1 VNGLHWGNGVAVLT
15 ALSEKF
21 PFPFQFFMGPLGGSA
36 LSKEGFFSM
45 LPGRS
50 LFKFMSKK
58 KEAKT
63 NAMRLLDALHIPY
76 RHYSYEC
83 REFVDA
89 RHTAEALNLEEEK
102 MYKTLVTE
110 GAPRQYYV
118 FVIPIG
124 AELSLKKAARTVG
137 EKALSMLPVKDI
149 TAVTGYVRGG
159 CTALGM
165 KRKYPAVIDASAE
178 ALPEMVVSGGR
189 LGSQIEL
196 NPVDL
201 CRAAEGIFAD
211 VADIPVS

>member
-1 VNGLHWGNGVAVLT
+1 
-15 ALSEKF
+15 
-21 PFPFQFFMGPLGGSA
+21 
-36 LSKEGFFSM
+36 
-45 LPGRS
+45 
-50 LFKFMSKK
+50 MSKK

-124 AELSLKKAARTVG
+124 AELSL

-165 KRKYPAVIDASAE
+165 KRKYPTVIDASAE

-189 LGSQIEL
+189 LGCQIEL

-201 CRAAEGIFAD
+201 CRAAEGFFAD
-211 VADIPVS
+211 VADISVS

>member
-1 VNGLHWGNGVAVLT
+1 
-15 ALSEKF
+15 
-21 PFPFQFFMGPLGGSA
+21 
-36 LSKEGFFSM
+36 
-45 LPGRS
+45 
-50 LFKFMSKK
+50 
-58 KEAKT
+58 
-63 NAMRLLDALHIPY
+63 MRLLDALHIPY

-89 RHTAEALNLEEEK
+89 RHTAEALNLTEEK

-165 KRKYPAVIDASAE
+165 KRKYPTVIDASAE

-189 LGSQIEL
+189 LGCQIEL

-201 CRAAEGIFAD
+201 CRAAEGFLRMWRIFLFHDGHPGSGNAEGRGQK
-211 VADIPVS
+211 AFPGGFFLYSLLRFILRRHE

>member
-1 VNGLHWGNGVAVLT
+1 
-15 ALSEKF
+15 
-21 PFPFQFFMGPLGGSA
+21 
-36 LSKEGFFSM
+36 
-45 LPGRS
+45 
-50 LFKFMSKK
+50 MSKK

-89 RHTAEALNLEEEK
+89 RHTAEALNLTEEK

-165 KRKYPAVIDASAE
+165 KRKYPTVIDASAE

-189 LGSQIEL
+189 LGCQIEL

-201 CRAAEGIFAD
+201 CRAAEGFLRMWRIFLFHDGHPGSGNAEGRGQK
-211 VADIPVS
+211 AFPGGFFLYSLLRFILRRHE

>member
-1 VNGLHWGNGVAVLT
+1 
-15 ALSEKF
+15 
-21 PFPFQFFMGPLGGSA
+21 
-36 LSKEGFFSM
+36 
-45 LPGRS
+45 
-50 LFKFMSKK
+50 MSKK

-89 RHTAEALNLEEEK
+89 RHTAEALNLAEEK

-110 GAPRQYYV
+110 GDPRQYYV

-165 KRKYPAVIDASAE
+165 KRKYPTVIDASAE

-189 LGSQIEL
+189 LGCQIEL

-201 CRAAEGIFAD
+201 CRAAEGFFAGCGGYFRFMM
-211 VADIPVS
+211 DILVPEMRREEGKKLFPEDFFLYSLLRFILRRHE

>member
-1 VNGLHWGNGVAVLT
+1 
-15 ALSEKF
+15 
-21 PFPFQFFMGPLGGSA
+21 
-36 LSKEGFFSM
+36 
-45 LPGRS
+45 
-50 LFKFMSKK
+50 MSKK

-89 RHTAEALNLEEEK
+89 RHTAEALNLTEEK

-124 AELSLKKAARTVG
+124 AELSL
-137 EKALSMLPVKDI
+137 
-149 TAVTGYVRGG
+149 
-159 CTALGM
+159 GM
-165 KRKYPAVIDASAE
+165 KRKYPTVIDASAE

-189 LGSQIEL
+189 LGCQIEL

-201 CRAAEGIFAD
+201 CRAAEGFFAD
-211 VADIPVS
+211 VADISVS

>member
-1 VNGLHWGNGVAVLT
+1 
-15 ALSEKF
+15 
-21 PFPFQFFMGPLGGSA
+21 
-36 LSKEGFFSM
+36 
-45 LPGRS
+45 
-50 LFKFMSKK
+50 MSKK

-89 RHTAEALNLEEEK
+89 RHTAEALNLAEEK

-149 TAVTGYVRGG
+149 TRRDGVR
-159 CTALGM
+159 A
-165 KRKYPAVIDASAE
+165 R
-178 ALPEMVVSGGR
+178 R
-189 LGSQIEL
+189 LHGFGDEK
-196 NPVDL
+196 
-201 CRAAEGIFAD
+201 E
-211 VADIPVS
+211 IPYGD

>member
-1 VNGLHWGNGVAVLT
+1 
-15 ALSEKF
+15 
-21 PFPFQFFMGPLGGSA
+21 
-36 LSKEGFFSM
+36 
-45 LPGRS
+45 
-50 LFKFMSKK
+50 MSKK

-89 RHTAEALNLEEEK
+89 RHTAEALNLAEEK

-124 AELSLKKAARTVG
+124 AELSLK
-137 EKALSMLPVKDI
+137 DI

-165 KRKYPAVIDASAE
+165 KRKYPTVIDASAE

-189 LGSQIEL
+189 LGCQIEL

-201 CRAAEGIFAD
+201 CRAAEGFFAD
-211 VADIPVS
+211 VADISVS

>member
-1 VNGLHWGNGVAVLT
+1 
-15 ALSEKF
+15 
-21 PFPFQFFMGPLGGSA
+21 
-36 LSKEGFFSM
+36 
-45 LPGRS
+45 
-50 LFKFMSKK
+50 MSKK

-63 NAMRLLDALHIPY
+63 NAMRLLDELHIPY

-165 KRKYPAVIDASAE
+165 KRKYPTVVDASAE

-189 LGSQIEL
+189 LGCQIEL

-201 CRAAEGIFAD
+201 CRAAEGFFAD

>member
-1 VNGLHWGNGVAVLT
+1 
-15 ALSEKF
+15 
-21 PFPFQFFMGPLGGSA
+21 
-36 LSKEGFFSM
+36 
-45 LPGRS
+45 
-50 LFKFMSKK
+50 MSKK

-89 RHTAEALNLEEEK
+89 RHTAEALNLAEEK

-165 KRKYPAVIDASAE
+165 KRKYPTVVDASAE

-189 LGSQIEL
+189 LRMWRIFPFHDGYPGFG
-196 NPVDL
+196 N
-201 CRAAEGIFAD
+201 AEGIGQKAFPGGFFSIFL
-211 VADIPVS
+211 VEVHPPSP

>member
-1 VNGLHWGNGVAVLT
+1 
-15 ALSEKF
+15 
-21 PFPFQFFMGPLGGSA
+21 
-36 LSKEGFFSM
+36 
-45 LPGRS
+45 
-50 LFKFMSKK
+50 MSKK

-89 RHTAEALNLEEEK
+89 RHTAEALNLAEEK

-110 GAPRQYYV
+110 GDPRQYYV

-165 KRKYPAVIDASAE
+165 KRKYPTVIDASAE

-189 LGSQIEL
+189 LGCQIEL
-196 NPVDL
+196 RMWRIFPFHDGYPGFGN
-201 CRAAEGIFAD
+201 AEGRGQKAFPGGFFSIFL
-211 VADIPVS
+211 VEVHPPSP

>member
-1 VNGLHWGNGVAVLT
+1 
-15 ALSEKF
+15 
-21 PFPFQFFMGPLGGSA
+21 
-36 LSKEGFFSM
+36 
-45 LPGRS
+45 
-50 LFKFMSKK
+50 MSKK

-89 RHTAEALNLEEEK
+89 RHTAEALNLAEEK

-165 KRKYPAVIDASAE
+165 KRKYPTVIDASAE

-189 LGSQIEL
+189 LGCQIEL
-196 NPVDL
+196 NPGLFCGCGGYFRFMMDILVPEM
-201 CRAAEGIFAD
+201 RREEGKKLFPEDFFLYSLLRFILRRHE
-211 VADIPVS
+211 

>member
-1 VNGLHWGNGVAVLT
+1 
-15 ALSEKF
+15 
-21 PFPFQFFMGPLGGSA
+21 
-36 LSKEGFFSM
+36 
-45 LPGRS
+45 
-50 LFKFMSKK
+50 MSKK

-89 RHTAEALNLEEEK
+89 RHTAEALKEK

-159 CTALGM
+159 YTALGM